1 MGSYFLA
8 DRMTPL
14 SFRFSIDR
22 GGTFTDV
29 YAEVPGEP
37 GFQVVKLLSEDPQNY
52 PDAPREGI
60 RRILESVTGQSF
72 PKASFS
78 AENIEWIRMGT
89 TVATNALLERKGA
102 RTLLITTKGFRDLL
116 QIGNQSRP
124 KIFDLEIRKLDLLY
138 EKVIEVDERVRIFKD
153 SWDRKL
159 VSEDRDQVSGFDIVE
174 GTTGEKF
181 EVLAKPDLDTVH
193 QQLAAVF
200 KQGVRAVAVVFLH
213 AYAFPEH
220 ELQIGEIA
228 REIGFEQI
236 SLSHQVMPM
245 VKMVARGDTTTVD
258 AYLTPHIRNY
268 LSSFRSGFS
277 DNLENSQLLFMQSDG
292 GLIDSGNFKGSN
304 AILSGPAG
312 GVVGYAMT
320 TSISKQKTEIK
331 NSSQAPASTG
341 KQLPVIGFDMGGTS
355 TDVSRY
361 GDDYELVHETETA
374 GVRIQAPQMHI
385 KTVAAGGG
393 SRLFFRNGLFEVGPE
408 SAGAHPGP
416 VCYRKGGHLA
426 VTDANLVLGR
436 LHPKYFP
443 KIFGPNENEALDVE
457 ASRAVFEKLTAEIND
472 YSKKRQLPAEMTLEE
487 VALGFLRVANE
498 VMVRPIREISVMR
511 GYDIKEHAL
520 ACFGGAGGQ
529 HACAIARELGISK
542 IFIHRF
548 AGILSAY
555 GMGLADIVVE
565 KQEPSAQALPE
576 SKQNNALKN
585 LLINLDTL
593 AQDAKKELINQ
604 GHKAEQ
610 IEIKPYLNLRYQGT
624 DTALMIPEPES
635 MLKYELGI
643 TNCGLGIFESSPELQ
658 SNVEQLPDYADA
670 FRETYRR
677 EFGFDLTGRE
687 IIVDDLRVR
696 AVAKSPGL
704 QKFPLAQKSKT
715 PKVEGQT
722 RCYFMA
728 ESSDVCGWHET
739 PIYHLEKLGAGQRLQ
754 GPAIV
759 IEDTSTILVEPG
771 CYAKITELG
780 DVVLTVETKTYRE
793 IGTQA
798 DPVQISIFG
807 NLFMSIAEQ
816 MGRTLQRTA
825 ISTNIKERLDFS
837 CAIFDETGGLVANAP
852 HQPVHLG
859 AMSEAVRQQVKLQ
872 GKNLRE
878 GDVLLTNHPI
888 AGGSHLPDITIITPV
903 WAEKSSAKKEKP
915 IFYIA
920 SRGHHADIG
929 GISPGS
935 MPPFSRKLEEE
946 GACIK
951 TFKLVEKG
959 IFNEDGIT
967 DLLQAPSKIKRDPG
981 ETEISGTRLLSDNLS
996 DLKAQVAAN
1005 QRGIDLLL
1013 EMVQYYSLEV
1023 VQAYM
1028 HHIQTNAEE
1037 AVRKM
1042 LKNLSESKG
1051 LAEPEVPVQRYTAE
1065 AKDYLDDGSEI
1076 VLHLTIDRRIG
1087 SAIFDFSGTGPELW
1101 GNLNAP
1107 RAVTNSAILYCL
1119 RCLIGQEIPLNQG
1132 CLNPIEVIIE
1142 EGSLLA
1148 PSENAAV
1155 VGGNV
1160 LTSQRIT
1167 DVILKAFRACAAS
1180 QGCMNNFT
1188 FGNENF
1194 GYYETIGGGAGAGPD
1209 WHGQSGVHT
1218 HMTNTRITDPEILE
1232 RRYPVML
1239 REFSIRKNSGGS
1251 GKFRGGDGLVREVEF
1266 LEPLNTAILSER
1278 RVHQPYGLSGGKSG
1292 KSGLNLFIRKDGTM
1306 LHLGGKNEIRA
1317 EPGERIRIETPGGG
1331 GYGKVNS

>member
-1 MGSYFLA
+1 MASS
-8 DRMTPL
+8 

-29 YAEVPGEP
+29 YAEVPGES
-37 GFQVVKLLSEDPQNY
+37 GFRVVKLLSEDPQNY
-52 PDAPREGI
+52 PDAPREGM
-60 RRILESVTGQSF
+60 RRILEAVTGETF
-72 PKASFS
+72 PKESFN
-78 AENIEWIRMGT
+78 ADKIEWIRMGT

-102 RTLLITTKGFRDLL
+102 KTTLVTTKGFRDLL

-124 KIFDLEIRKLDLLY
+124 KIFDLEISKLDLLY
-138 EKVIEVDERVRIFKD
+138 EEVVEVDERVRIV
-153 SWDRKL
+153 R
-159 VSEDRDQVSGFDIVE
+159 EDEKSSHNSGLEIVE

-181 EVLAKPDLDTVH
+181 AVLAKPDLAVVR
-193 QQLAAVF
+193 QELNAVF
-200 KQGVRAVAVVFLH
+200 EKGIRAVAVVFLH

-220 ELQIGEIA
+220 ERQIGVIA

-236 SLSHQVMPM
+236 SLSHEVMPM

-268 LSSFRSGFS
+268 LQSFRSGFS
-277 DNLENSQLLFMQSDG
+277 DNLEKTQLLFMQSDG
-292 GLIDSGNFKGSN
+292 GLTDSGKFKGSN

-312 GVVGYAMT
+312 GVVGYAVT
-320 TSISKQKTEIK
+320 TDLGQ
-331 NSSQAPASTG
+331 
-341 KQLPVIGFDMGGTS
+341 PVIGFDMGGTS

-416 VCYRKGGHLA
+416 VCYRKEGYLA

-436 LHPKYFP
+436 LHPQYFP
-443 KIFGPNENEALDVE
+443 KIFGPNENEALDLD
-457 ASRAVFEKLTAEIND
+457 ASRNAFEKITAEINE
-472 YSKKRQLPAEMTLEE
+472 YSKERELPEMSLEE

-511 GYDIKEHAL
+511 GFDIKEHAL

-529 HACAIARELGISK
+529 HACSIARELGISK

-548 AGILSAY
+548 SGILSAY

-565 KQEPSAQALPE
+565 KQEPSAHVLPE
-576 SKQNNALKN
+576 NKENDVFKNLLKN
-585 LLINLDTL
+585 LEKLSSDAKTELL
-593 AQDAKKELINQ
+593 AQ
-604 GHKAEQ
+604 GYKAEQ
-610 IEIKPYLNLRYQGT
+610 IEIKRYLNLRYQGT
-624 DTALMIPEPES
+624 DTALMISEPDEVS
-635 MLKYELGI
+635 NYDTGNTNCELGI
-643 TNCGLGIFESSPELQ
+643 SESSSELQ
-658 SNVEQLPDYADA
+658 KNTTKFPDYVSA
-670 FRETYRR
+670 FRQTYLR

-704 QKFPLAQKSKT
+704 QKYPLAKKDGT
-715 PKVEGQT
+715 PGAVEQT
-722 RCYFMA
+722 KCYFMS
-728 ESSDVCGWHET
+728 ESSGCGAWQET
-739 PIYHLEKLGAGQRLQ
+739 PIYRLENLGAGQQLR
-754 GPAIV
+754 GPVIV
-759 IEDTSTILVEPG
+759 MQNTSTILVEPG
-771 CYAKITELG
+771 CSAEITEYG
-780 DVVLTVETKTYRE
+780 DVVLSVETRTFRE

-798 DPVQISIFG
+798 DPVQVSIFG

-825 ISTNIKERLDFS
+825 ISTNIKERHDFS

-872 GKNLRE
+872 GKTLKV

-888 AGGSHLPDITIITPV
+888 AGGSHLPDITVVTPV
-903 WAEKSSAKKEKP
+903 WQNGEA

-935 MPPFSRKLEEE
+935 MPPFSRTLKEE

-951 TFKLVEKG
+951 TFKLVENG
-959 IFNEDGIT
+959 IFNEAGIT
-967 DLLQAPSKIKRDPG
+967 ELLLAPGKIIRKPG
-981 ETEISGTRLLSDNLS
+981 EPAISGTRLLSDNLS

-1005 QRGIDLLL
+1005 QRGVDLLL
-1013 EMVQYYSLEV
+1013 EMVEHYSLEV

-1037 AVRKM
+1037 AVRSM
-1042 LKNLSESKG
+1042 LKALSVREG
-1051 LAEPEVPVQRYTAE
+1051 LAEVDTVKAN
-1065 AKDYLDDGSEI
+1065 DFLDDGSEI
-1076 VLHLTIDRRIG
+1076 VLLLTIDHREG
-1087 SAIFDFSGTGPELW
+1087 SAIFDFTGTGPEIW

-1107 RAVTNSAILYCL
+1107 RAVTHSAILYSL
-1119 RCLIGQEIPLNQG
+1119 RCLIDQEIPLNQG
-1132 CLNPIEVIIE
+1132 CLNPIQVIIE
-1142 EGSLLA
+1142 NGSLLA

-1194 GYYETIGGGAGAGPD
+1194 GYYETMGGGAGAGPH

-1239 REFSIRKNSGGS
+1239 REFSVRKNSGGS
-1251 GKFRGGDGLVREVEF
+1251 GKFIGGDGLVREVEF
-1266 LEPLNTAILSER
+1266 LEPLNAAILSER
-1278 RVHQPYGLSGGKSG
+1278 RVHQPYGLNCGEPG
-1292 KSGLNLFIRKDGTM
+1292 KSGLNLFFRNDGTI
-1306 LHLGGKNEIRA
+1306 LFLGGKNEIHA
-1317 EPGERIRIETPGGG
+1317 ETGDRIRIETPGGG
-1331 GYGKVNS
+1331 GYGKLDSF

>member
-1 MGSYFLA
+1 M
-8 DRMTPL
+8 DTPL
-14 SFRFSIDR
+14 FRFSIDR

-29 YAEVPGEP
+29 YAEVPGEQ
-37 GFQVVKLLSEDPQNY
+37 GFRVVKLLSEDPGNY
-52 PDAPREGI
+52 ADAPLEGI
-60 RRILESVTGQSF
+60 RRILESVTGLPFSKESGGG
-72 PKASFS
+72 PTGIS

-89 TVATNALLERKGA
+89 TVATNALLERKGEK
-102 RTLLITTKGFRDLL
+102 TVLVTTKGFRDLL

-138 EKVIEVDERVRIFKD
+138 EEVIEVEERVRIFRENGSD
-153 SWDRKL
+153 TTRQTNS
-159 VSEDRDQVSGFDIVE
+159 SIVE

-181 EVLAKPDLDTVH
+181 EILAKPDLSEVCS
-193 QQLAAVF
+193 QLENVF
-200 KQGVRAVAVVFLH
+200 NNGIKAVAVVFLH
-213 AYAFPEH
+213 SYAFPEH
-220 ELQIGEIA
+220 ERQIGEIA
-228 REIGFEQI
+228 RDIGFVQI
-236 SLSHQVMPM
+236 SLSHKVMPM

-268 LSSFRSGFS
+268 LESFRSGFS
-277 DNLENSQLLFMQSDG
+277 DKLKNSKLLFMQSDG
-292 GLIDSGNFKGSN
+292 GLTDSANFKGSN

-320 TSISKQKTEIK
+320 TDL
-331 NSSQAPASTG
+331 G
-341 KQLPVIGFDMGGTS
+341 LPVIGFDMGGTS

-393 SRLFFRNGLFEVGPE
+393 SRLFFRNGLFEVGPD

-416 VCYRKGGHLA
+416 VCYRKEGYLA

-436 LHPKYFP
+436 LHPDYFP
-443 KIFGPNENEALDVE
+443 KIFGPNENEALDLE
-457 ASRAVFEKLTAEIND
+457 ASRAALEKLTAEINK
-472 YSKKRQLPAEMTLEE
+472 YSTEKNLPQMSLEE

-511 GYDIKEHAL
+511 GFDIKEHAL
-520 ACFGGAGGQ
+520 ACFGGAAGQ

-542 IFIHRF
+542 IFVHRF

-565 KQEPSAQALPE
+565 KQQPSASVLSENIQDNTKKLL
-576 SKQNNALKN
+576 QKN
-585 LLINLDTL
+585 LDSL
-593 AQDAKKELINQ
+593 AEEAKTELIDQ
-604 GHKAEQ
+604 GYQPEQ
-610 IEIKPYLNLRYQGT
+610 IRIKRYLNLRYQGT
-624 DTALMIPEPES
+624 DTALMIPEPDKQETFN
-635 MLKYELGI
+635 YEIVRNRSTGSK
-643 TNCGLGIFESSPELQ
+643 SSPG
-658 SNVEQLPDYADA
+658 NKKVINDLPDFVGA
-670 FRETYRR
+670 FRKTYRR
-677 EFGFDLTGRE
+677 EFGFDLIDRE
-687 IIVDDLRVR
+687 IIVDDIRVR
-696 AVAKSPGL
+696 AVAKSLGL
-704 QKFPLAQKSKT
+704 EKFPLAKKSKS
-715 PKVEGQT
+715 PKLENHT
-722 RCYFMA
+722 SCYFIS
-728 ESSDVCGWHET
+728 ESTGAGSWHKT
-739 PIYHLEKLGAGQRLQ
+739 PIFLLEKLGPGHCIA
-754 GPAIV
+754 GPAI
-759 IEDTSTILVEPG
+759 IMQDTSTILIEPG
-771 CYAKITELG
+771 CSAEITEYG
-780 DVVLTVETKTYRE
+780 DVVITVETKSYME

-798 DPVQISIFG
+798 DPVQVSIFG

-859 AMSEAVRQQVKLQ
+859 AMSEAVRQQVKLL
-872 GKNLRE
+872 GKSLNK

-888 AGGSHLPDITIITPV
+888 AGGSHLPDMTVITPV
-903 WAEKSSAKKEKP
+903 WQVQVSEKTAKVEASDKP
-915 IFYIA
+915 IFYVA

-935 MPPFSRKLEEE
+935 MPPFSRELKEE

-951 TFKLVEKG
+951 SFKLVENG
-959 IFNEDGIT
+959 VFNEAGVIE
-967 DLLQAPSKIKRDPG
+967 LLQAPGKIERKPG
-981 ETEISGTRLLSDNLS
+981 EPAISGTRLLSDNLS

-1013 EMVQYYSLEV
+1013 EMVEHFTMENTPGLQI

-1028 HHIQTNAEE
+1028 HHIQSNAEE
-1037 AVRKM
+1037 AVRNM
-1042 LKNLSESKG
+1042 LKELSMREGLSE
-1051 LAEPEVPVQRYTAE
+1051 VDTVE
-1065 AKDYLDDGSEI
+1065 ASDFLDDGSEI
-1076 VLHLTIDRRIG
+1076 ILRLTIDRRDG
-1087 SAIFDFSGTGPELW
+1087 SAVFDFTGTGAELW
-1101 GNLNAP
+1101 GNLNSP
-1107 RAVTNSAILYCL
+1107 RAVTHSAILYGL
-1119 RCLIGQEIPLNQG
+1119 RCLIDQEIPLNQG

-1188 FGNENF
+1188 FGNEKF
-1194 GYYETIGGGAGAGPD
+1194 GYYETIGGGAGAGPE

-1239 REFSIRKNSGGS
+1239 REFSIRNDSGGS
-1251 GKFRGGDGLVREVEF
+1251 GLYSGGNGLVREVEF

-1278 RVHQPYGLSGGKSG
+1278 RVHQPYGLNGGESG
-1292 KSGLNLFIRKDGTM
+1292 KCGRNLFIRKDGSK
-1306 LHLGGKNEIRA
+1306 LHLGGKNEINA
-1317 EPGERIRIETPGGG
+1317 EAGDRIRIETPGGG
-1331 GYGKVNS
+1331 GYGPISN

>member
-1 MGSYFLA
+1 MA
-8 DRMTPL
+8 IP

-37 GFQVVKLLSEDPQNY
+37 GFRVVKLLSEDPQNY

-60 RRILESVTGQSF
+60 RRILESVTGKIF
-72 PKASFS
+72 PKESLP

-102 RTLLITTKGFRDLL
+102 KTVLVTTKGFRDLL

-138 EKVIEVDERVRIFKD
+138 EEVIEVDERVRIIKD
-153 SWDRKL
+153 SEKSDP
-159 VSEDRDQVSGFDIVE
+159 DSGLEIAE

-181 EVLAKPDLDTVH
+181 AVLAKPDLESVSKE
-193 QQLAAVF
+193 LEAVF
-200 KQGVRAVAVVFLH
+200 EKGILAVAVVFLH

-220 ELQIGEIA
+220 EREIGKIA
-228 REIGFEQI
+228 DEIGFEQI
-236 SLSHQVMPM
+236 SLSHEVMPM

-268 LSSFRSGFS
+268 LESFRSGFS
-277 DNLENSQLLFMQSDG
+277 DNLEKSQLLFMQSDG
-292 GLIDSGNFKGSN
+292 GLTDSGNFKGSN

-312 GVVGYAMT
+312 GVVGYAVT
-320 TSISKQKTEIK
+320 TELWQ
-331 NSSQAPASTG
+331 
-341 KQLPVIGFDMGGTS
+341 PVIGFDMGGTS

-416 VCYRKGGHLA
+416 VCYRKDGFLA

-436 LHPKYFP
+436 LHPEYFP
-443 KIFGPNENEALDVE
+443 KIFGSNENEALDFE
-457 ASRAVFEKLTAEIND
+457 SARKAFEKITAEINA
-472 YSKKRQLPAEMTLEE
+472 YSKERKLPAMSLEE

-511 GYDIKEHAL
+511 GFDIKEHAL

-529 HACAIARELGISK
+529 HACAIARDLGISK

-548 AGILSAY
+548 SGILSAY

-565 KQEPSAQALPE
+565 KQEPSALVLPE
-576 SKQNNALKN
+576 NKEDNSLNYLLKN
-585 LLINLDTL
+585 LNKLATEAKTELL
-593 AQDAKKELINQ
+593 AQGYKS
-604 GHKAEQ
+604 EQ
-610 IEIKPYLNLRYQGT
+610 IEIKRYLNLRYQGT
-624 DTALMIPEPES
+624 DTALMIPEPDS
-635 MLKYELGI
+635 TSKYDTGI
-643 TNCGLGIFESSPELQ
+643 TNCELGISESSPELQ
-658 SNVEQLPDYADA
+658 KNAEKFPDYVSA
-670 FRETYRR
+670 FRETYLR

-704 QKFPLAQKSKT
+704 QKFPLAKKSGT
-715 PKVEGQT
+715 PEVEDRT

-728 ESSDVCGWHET
+728 ESSGSGRWQET
-739 PIYHLEKLGAGQRLQ
+739 PIFRLENLGTGQRLQ
-754 GPAIV
+754 GPVIV
-759 IEDTSTILVEPG
+759 MQNTSTILVEPG
-771 CYAKITELG
+771 CTAEITEYG
-780 DVVLTVETKTYRE
+780 DVLLNVETKTFRE

-798 DPVQISIFG
+798 DPVQVSIFG

-872 GKNLRE
+872 GDNLKE

-888 AGGSHLPDITIITPV
+888 AGGSHLPDITVISPV
-903 WAEKSSAKKEKP
+903 WQGEKP

-935 MPPFSRKLEEE
+935 MPPFSRELKEE

-951 TFKLVEKG
+951 TFKVVENG

-967 DLLQAPSKIKRDPG
+967 ELLQAPGKIVRNPG
-981 ETEISGTRLLSDNLS
+981 EPAISGTRLLSDNLS

-1013 EMVQYYSLEV
+1013 EMVEHYSSEDVPGLPI

-1028 HHIQTNAEE
+1028 HHIQNNAEE
-1037 AVRKM
+1037 AVRNM
-1042 LKNLSESKG
+1042 LKELSEREG
-1051 LAEPEVPVQRYTAE
+1051 LAEVDTVA

-1076 VLHLTIDRRIG
+1076 VLHLTIDRRDG
-1087 SAIFDFSGTGPELW
+1087 SAIFDFTGTGPELW

-1107 RAVTNSAILYCL
+1107 RAVTHSAILYSL
-1119 RCLIGQEIPLNQG
+1119 RCLIDQEIPLNQG
-1132 CLNPIEVIIE
+1132 CLNPIKVIIE
-1142 EGSLLA
+1142 DGSLLA

-1194 GYYETIGGGAGAGPD
+1194 GYYETIGGGAGAGPN

-1239 REFSIRKNSGGS
+1239 REFSIRKDSGGS
-1251 GKFRGGDGLVREVEF
+1251 GKFKGGNGLIREVEF

-1278 RVHQPYGLSGGKSG
+1278 RVHQPYGLNGGGPG
-1292 KSGLNLFIRKDGTM
+1292 KSGLNLFIRKDGSK
-1306 LHLGGKNEIRA
+1306 LHLGGKNEIIA
-1317 EPGERIRIETPGGG
+1317 EAGDRIRIETPGGG
-1331 GYGKVNS
+1331 GYGKVGT

>member
-1 MGSYFLA
+1 MVS
-8 DRMTPL
+8 T

-29 YAEVPGEP
+29 YAEVPGES
-37 GFQVVKLLSEDPQNY
+37 GFRVVKLLSEDPQNY

-60 RRILESVTGQSF
+60 RRILEEVTGETF
-72 PKASFS
+72 PKESFN
-78 AENIEWIRMGT
+78 ADKIEWIRMGT

-102 RTLLITTKGFRDLL
+102 KTTLVTTKGFRDLL

-124 KIFDLEIRKLDLLY
+124 KIFDLEISKLDLLY
-138 EKVIEVDERVRIFKD
+138 EEVVEVDERVRFVREDEKSSHD
-153 SWDRKL
+153 SGL
-159 VSEDRDQVSGFDIVE
+159 EIVE

-181 EVLAKPDLDTVH
+181 AVLAKPDLAVVR
-193 QQLAAVF
+193 QELNAVF
-200 KQGVRAVAVVFLH
+200 EKGIHAVAVVFLH

-220 ELQIGEIA
+220 ERQIGVIA

-236 SLSHQVMPM
+236 SLSHEVMPM

-268 LSSFRSGFS
+268 LQSFRSGFS
-277 DNLENSQLLFMQSDG
+277 DNLEKTQLLFMQSDG
-292 GLIDSGNFKGSN
+292 GLTDSGKFKGSN

-312 GVVGYAMT
+312 GVVGYAVT
-320 TSISKQKTEIK
+320 TDLGQ
-331 NSSQAPASTG
+331 
-341 KQLPVIGFDMGGTS
+341 PVIGFDMGGTS

-416 VCYRKGGHLA
+416 VCYRKEGYLA

-436 LHPKYFP
+436 LHPQYFP
-443 KIFGPNENEALDVE
+443 KIFGPNENEALDLD
-457 ASRAVFEKLTAEIND
+457 ASRNAFEKITAEINE
-472 YSKKRQLPAEMTLEE
+472 YSKERELPEMSLEE

-511 GYDIKEHAL
+511 GFDIKEHAL

-529 HACAIARELGISK
+529 HACSIARELGISK

-548 AGILSAY
+548 SGILSAY

-565 KQEPSAQALPE
+565 KQEPSAHVLPE
-576 SKQNNALKN
+576 NKENDVFKNLLKN
-585 LLINLDTL
+585 LEKLSSDAKTELL
-593 AQDAKKELINQ
+593 AQ
-604 GHKAEQ
+604 GYKAEQ
-610 IEIKPYLNLRYQGT
+610 IEIKRYLNLRYQGT
-624 DTALMIPEPES
+624 DTALMISEPDEVS
-635 MLKYELGI
+635 NYDTGNTNCELGI
-643 TNCGLGIFESSPELQ
+643 SESSSELQ
-658 SNVEQLPDYADA
+658 KNTTKFPDYVSA
-670 FRETYRR
+670 FRQTYLR

-704 QKFPLAQKSKT
+704 QKYPLAKKDGT
-715 PKVEGQT
+715 PGAVEQT
-722 RCYFMA
+722 KCYFMS
-728 ESSDVCGWHET
+728 ESSGCGAWQET
-739 PIYHLEKLGAGQRLQ
+739 PIYRLENLGAGQQLR
-754 GPAIV
+754 GPVIV
-759 IEDTSTILVEPG
+759 MQNTSTILVEPG
-771 CYAKITELG
+771 CSAEITEYG
-780 DVVLTVETKTYRE
+780 DVVLSVETRTFRE

-798 DPVQISIFG
+798 DPVQVSIFG

-825 ISTNIKERLDFS
+825 ISTNIKERHDFS

-872 GKNLRE
+872 GRTLKV

-888 AGGSHLPDITIITPV
+888 AGGSHLPDITVVTPV
-903 WAEKSSAKKEKP
+903 WQNGEA

-935 MPPFSRKLEEE
+935 MPPFSRTLKEE

-951 TFKLVEKG
+951 TFKLVENG
-959 IFNEDGIT
+959 IFNEAGIT
-967 DLLQAPSKIKRDPG
+967 ELLLAPGKITRKPG
-981 ETEISGTRLLSDNLS
+981 EPVISGTRLLSDNLS

-1005 QRGIDLLL
+1005 QRGVDLLL
-1013 EMVQYYSLEV
+1013 EMVEHYSLEV

-1037 AVRKM
+1037 AVRSM
-1042 LKNLSESKG
+1042 LKALSVREG
-1051 LAEPEVPVQRYTAE
+1051 LAEVDTVKAN
-1065 AKDYLDDGSEI
+1065 DFLDDGSEI
-1076 VLHLTIDRRIG
+1076 VLLLTIDHRAG
-1087 SAIFDFSGTGPELW
+1087 SAIFDFSGTGPEIW

-1107 RAVTNSAILYCL
+1107 RAVTHSAILYSL
-1119 RCLIGQEIPLNQG
+1119 RCLIDQEIPLNQG
-1132 CLNPIEVIIE
+1132 CLNPIQIIIE
-1142 EGSLLA
+1142 DGSLLA

-1194 GYYETIGGGAGAGPD
+1194 GYYETMGGGAGAGPH

-1239 REFSIRKNSGGS
+1239 REFSVRKNSGGS
-1251 GKFRGGDGLVREVEF
+1251 GKFIGGDGLVREVEF
-1266 LEPLNTAILSER
+1266 LEPLNAAILSER
-1278 RVHQPYGLSGGKSG
+1278 RVHKPYGLNGGEPG
-1292 KSGLNLFIRKDGTM
+1292 KSGLNLFFRKDGTI
-1306 LHLGGKNEIRA
+1306 LFLGGKNEIHA
-1317 EPGERIRIETPGGG
+1317 ETGDRIRIETPGGG
-1331 GYGKVNS
+1331 GYGRLDSF

>member
-1 MGSYFLA
+1 MVSS
-8 DRMTPL
+8 

-29 YAEVPGEP
+29 YAEVPGES
-37 GFQVVKLLSEDPQNY
+37 GFRVVKLLSEDPQNY
-52 PDAPREGI
+52 PDAPREGM
-60 RRILESVTGQSF
+60 RRILEAVTGETF
-72 PKASFS
+72 PKESFN
-78 AENIEWIRMGT
+78 ADKIEWIRMGT

-102 RTLLITTKGFRDLL
+102 KTTLVTTKGFRDLL

-124 KIFDLEIRKLDLLY
+124 KIFDLEISKLDLLY
-138 EKVIEVDERVRIFKD
+138 EEVVEVDERVRIV
-153 SWDRKL
+153 R
-159 VSEDRDQVSGFDIVE
+159 EDEKSSHNSGLEIVE

-181 EVLAKPDLDTVH
+181 AVLAKPDLAVVR
-193 QQLAAVF
+193 QELNAVF
-200 KQGVRAVAVVFLH
+200 EKGIRAVAVVFLH

-220 ELQIGEIA
+220 ERQIGVIA

-236 SLSHQVMPM
+236 SLSHEVMPM

-268 LSSFRSGFS
+268 LQSFRSGFS
-277 DNLENSQLLFMQSDG
+277 DNLEKTQLLFMQSDG
-292 GLIDSGNFKGSN
+292 GLTDSGKFKGSN

-312 GVVGYAMT
+312 GVVGYAVT
-320 TSISKQKTEIK
+320 TDLGQ
-331 NSSQAPASTG
+331 
-341 KQLPVIGFDMGGTS
+341 PVIGFDMGGTS

-416 VCYRKGGHLA
+416 VCYRKEGYLA

-436 LHPKYFP
+436 LHPQYFP
-443 KIFGPNENEALDVE
+443 KIFGPNENEALDLD
-457 ASRAVFEKLTAEIND
+457 ASRNAFEKITAEINE
-472 YSKKRQLPAEMTLEE
+472 YSKERELPEMSLEE

-511 GYDIKEHAL
+511 GFDIKEHVL

-529 HACAIARELGISK
+529 HACSIARELGISK

-548 AGILSAY
+548 SGILSAY

-565 KQEPSAQALPE
+565 KQEPSALVLPE
-576 SKQNNALKN
+576 NKENNVFKNLLKN
-585 LLINLDTL
+585 LKKLSSDAKTELL
-593 AQDAKKELINQ
+593 AQ
-604 GHKAEQ
+604 GYKAEQ
-610 IEIKPYLNLRYQGT
+610 IEIKRYLNLRYQGT
-624 DTALMIPEPES
+624 DTALMISEPDKVS
-635 MLKYELGI
+635 NYDTGNTNCELGI
-643 TNCGLGIFESSPELQ
+643 SESSSELQ
-658 SNVEQLPDYADA
+658 KNTAKFPDYVSA
-670 FRETYRR
+670 FRQTYLR

-704 QKFPLAQKSKT
+704 QKYPLAKKDGT
-715 PKVEGQT
+715 PGALEQT
-722 RCYFMA
+722 KCYFMS
-728 ESSDVCGWHET
+728 ESSGCGAWQET
-739 PIYHLEKLGAGQRLQ
+739 PIYRLENLGAGQQLR
-754 GPAIV
+754 GPVIV
-759 IEDTSTILVEPG
+759 MQNTSTILVEPG
-771 CYAKITELG
+771 CSAEITEYG
-780 DVVLTVETKTYRE
+780 DVVLSVETRTFRE

-798 DPVQISIFG
+798 DPVQVSIFG

-825 ISTNIKERLDFS
+825 ISTNIKERHDFS

-872 GKNLRE
+872 GKTLKV

-888 AGGSHLPDITIITPV
+888 AGGSHLPDITVVTPV
-903 WAEKSSAKKEKP
+903 WQNGEA

-935 MPPFSRKLEEE
+935 MPPFSRTLKEE

-951 TFKLVEKG
+951 TFKLVENG
-959 IFNEDGIT
+959 IFNEAGIT
-967 DLLQAPSKIKRDPG
+967 ELLQAPGKITRKPG
-981 ETEISGTRLLSDNLS
+981 EPAISGTRLLSDNLS

-1005 QRGIDLLL
+1005 QRGVDLLL
-1013 EMVQYYSLEV
+1013 EMVEHYSLEV

-1037 AVRKM
+1037 AVRSM
-1042 LKNLSESKG
+1042 LKALSVREG
-1051 LAEPEVPVQRYTAE
+1051 LAEVDTVKAN
-1065 AKDYLDDGSEI
+1065 DFLDDGSEI
-1076 VLHLTIDRRIG
+1076 VLLLTIDHRDG

-1107 RAVTNSAILYCL
+1107 RAVTHSAILYSL
-1119 RCLIGQEIPLNQG
+1119 RCLIDQEIPLNQG
-1132 CLNPIEVIIE
+1132 CLNPIQVIIE
-1142 EGSLLA
+1142 DGSLLA

-1194 GYYETIGGGAGAGPD
+1194 GYYETMGGGAGAGPH

-1239 REFSIRKNSGGS
+1239 REFSVRKNSGGS
-1251 GKFRGGDGLVREVEF
+1251 GKFIGGDGLVREVEF
-1266 LEPLNTAILSER
+1266 LEPLNAAILSER
-1278 RVHQPYGLSGGKSG
+1278 RVHQPYGLNSGEPG
-1292 KSGLNLFIRKDGTM
+1292 KSGLNLFFRKDGTI
-1306 LHLGGKNEIRA
+1306 LFLGGKNEIHA
-1317 EPGERIRIETPGGG
+1317 ETGDRIRIETPGGG
-1331 GYGKVNS
+1331 GFGRLDSF

>member
-1 MGSYFLA
+1 MVSS
-8 DRMTPL
+8 

-29 YAEVPGEP
+29 YAEVPGES
-37 GFQVVKLLSEDPQNY
+37 GFRVVKLLSEDPQNY
-52 PDAPREGI
+52 PDAPREGM
-60 RRILESVTGQSF
+60 RRILEAVTGETF
-72 PKASFS
+72 PKESFN
-78 AENIEWIRMGT
+78 ADKIEWIRMGT

-102 RTLLITTKGFRDLL
+102 KTTLVTTKGFRDLL

-124 KIFDLEIRKLDLLY
+124 KIFDLEISKLDLLY
-138 EKVIEVDERVRIFKD
+138 EEVVEVDERVRIV
-153 SWDRKL
+153 R
-159 VSEDRDQVSGFDIVE
+159 EDEKSSHNSGLEIVE

-181 EVLAKPDLDTVH
+181 AVLAKPDLAVVR
-193 QQLAAVF
+193 QELNAVF
-200 KQGVRAVAVVFLH
+200 EKGIRAVAVVFLH

-220 ELQIGEIA
+220 ERQIGVIA

-236 SLSHQVMPM
+236 SLSHEVMPM

-268 LSSFRSGFS
+268 LQSFRSGFS
-277 DNLENSQLLFMQSDG
+277 DNLEKTQLLFMQSDG
-292 GLIDSGNFKGSN
+292 GLTDSGKFKGSN

-312 GVVGYAMT
+312 GVVGYAVT
-320 TSISKQKTEIK
+320 TDLGQ
-331 NSSQAPASTG
+331 
-341 KQLPVIGFDMGGTS
+341 PVIGFDMGGTS

-416 VCYRKGGHLA
+416 VCYRKEGYLA

-436 LHPKYFP
+436 LHPQYFP
-443 KIFGPNENEALDVE
+443 KIFGPNENEALDLD
-457 ASRAVFEKLTAEIND
+457 ASRNAFEKITAEINE
-472 YSKKRQLPAEMTLEE
+472 YSKERELPEMSLEE

-511 GYDIKEHAL
+511 GFDIKEHAL

-529 HACAIARELGISK
+529 HACSIARELGISK

-548 AGILSAY
+548 SGILSAY

-565 KQEPSAQALPE
+565 KQEPSAHVLPE
-576 SKQNNALKN
+576 NKENDVFKNLLKN
-585 LLINLDTL
+585 LKKLSSDAKTELL
-593 AQDAKKELINQ
+593 AQ
-604 GHKAEQ
+604 GYKAEQ
-610 IEIKPYLNLRYQGT
+610 IEIKRYLNLRYQGT
-624 DTALMIPEPES
+624 DTALMISEPDEV
-635 MLKYELGI
+635 LNYDTGNTNCELGI
-643 TNCGLGIFESSPELQ
+643 SESSSELQ
-658 SNVEQLPDYADA
+658 KNTTKFPDYVSA
-670 FRETYRR
+670 FRQTYLR

-704 QKFPLAQKSKT
+704 QKYPLAKKDGT
-715 PKVEGQT
+715 PGAVEQT
-722 RCYFMA
+722 KCYFMS
-728 ESSDVCGWHET
+728 ESSGCGAWQET
-739 PIYHLEKLGAGQRLQ
+739 PIYRLENLGAGQQLR
-754 GPAIV
+754 GPVIV
-759 IEDTSTILVEPG
+759 MQNTSTILVEPG
-771 CYAKITELG
+771 CSAEITEYG
-780 DVVLTVETKTYRE
+780 DVVLSVETRTFRE

-798 DPVQISIFG
+798 DPVQVSIFG

-825 ISTNIKERLDFS
+825 ISTNIKERHDFS

-872 GKNLRE
+872 GKTLKV

-888 AGGSHLPDITIITPV
+888 AGGSHLPDITVVTPV
-903 WAEKSSAKKEKP
+903 WQNGEA

-935 MPPFSRKLEEE
+935 MPPFSRTLKEE

-951 TFKLVEKG
+951 TFKLVENG
-959 IFNEDGIT
+959 IFNEAGIT
-967 DLLQAPSKIKRDPG
+967 ELLLAPGKIIRKPG
-981 ETEISGTRLLSDNLS
+981 EPAISGTRLLSDNLS

-1005 QRGIDLLL
+1005 QRGVDLLL
-1013 EMVQYYSLEV
+1013 EMVEHYSLEV

-1037 AVRKM
+1037 AVRSM
-1042 LKNLSESKG
+1042 LKALSVREG
-1051 LAEPEVPVQRYTAE
+1051 LAEVDTVKAN
-1065 AKDYLDDGSEI
+1065 DFLDDGSEI
-1076 VLHLTIDRRIG
+1076 VLLLTIDHREG
-1087 SAIFDFSGTGPELW
+1087 SAIFDFSGTGPEIW

-1107 RAVTNSAILYCL
+1107 RAVTQSAILYSL
-1119 RCLIGQEIPLNQG
+1119 RCLIDQEIPLNQG
-1132 CLNPIEVIIE
+1132 CLNPIQVIIE
-1142 EGSLLA
+1142 DGSLLA

-1194 GYYETIGGGAGAGPD
+1194 GYYETMGGGAGAGPH

-1218 HMTNTRITDPEILE
+1218 HMTNTRITDPAILE

-1239 REFSIRKNSGGS
+1239 REFSVRKNSGGS
-1251 GKFRGGDGLVREVEF
+1251 GKFIGGDGLVREVEF
-1266 LEPLNTAILSER
+1266 LEPLNAAILSER
-1278 RVHQPYGLSGGKSG
+1278 RVHQPYGLNSGEPG
-1292 KSGLNLFIRKDGTM
+1292 KSGLNLFFRNDGTI
-1306 LHLGGKNEIRA
+1306 LFLGGKNEIHA
-1317 EPGERIRIETPGGG
+1317 ETGDRIRIETPGGG
-1331 GYGKVNS
+1331 GYGKLDSF

>member
-1 MGSYFLA
+1 MVSS
-8 DRMTPL
+8 

-29 YAEVPGEP
+29 YAEVPGES
-37 GFQVVKLLSEDPQNY
+37 GFRVVKLLSEDPQNY
-52 PDAPREGI
+52 PDAPREGM
-60 RRILESVTGQSF
+60 RRILEAVTGETF
-72 PKASFS
+72 PKESFN
-78 AENIEWIRMGT
+78 ADKIEWIRMGT

-102 RTLLITTKGFRDLL
+102 KTTLVTTKGFRDLL

-124 KIFDLEIRKLDLLY
+124 KIFDLEISKLDLLY
-138 EKVIEVDERVRIFKD
+138 EEVVEVDERVRIV
-153 SWDRKL
+153 R
-159 VSEDRDQVSGFDIVE
+159 EDEKSSHNSGLEIVE

-181 EVLAKPDLDTVH
+181 AILAKPDLAVVR
-193 QQLAAVF
+193 QELNAVF
-200 KQGVRAVAVVFLH
+200 EKGIRAVAVVFLH

-220 ELQIGEIA
+220 ERQIGVIA

-236 SLSHQVMPM
+236 SLSHEVMPM

-268 LSSFRSGFS
+268 LQSFRSGFS
-277 DNLENSQLLFMQSDG
+277 DNLEKTQLLFMQSDG
-292 GLIDSGNFKGSN
+292 GLTDSGKFKGSN

-312 GVVGYAMT
+312 GVVGYAVT
-320 TSISKQKTEIK
+320 TDLGQ
-331 NSSQAPASTG
+331 
-341 KQLPVIGFDMGGTS
+341 PVIGFDMGGTS

-416 VCYRKGGHLA
+416 VCYRKEGYLA

-436 LHPKYFP
+436 LHPQYFP
-443 KIFGPNENEALDVE
+443 KIFGPNENEALDLD
-457 ASRAVFEKLTAEIND
+457 ASRNAFEKITAEINE
-472 YSKKRQLPAEMTLEE
+472 YSKERELPEMSLEE

-511 GYDIKEHAL
+511 GFDIKEHAL

-529 HACAIARELGISK
+529 HACSIARELGISK

-548 AGILSAY
+548 SGILSAY

-565 KQEPSAQALPE
+565 KQEPSAHVLPE
-576 SKQNNALKN
+576 NKENDVFKNLLKN
-585 LLINLDTL
+585 LEKLSSDAKTELL
-593 AQDAKKELINQ
+593 AQ
-604 GHKAEQ
+604 GYKAEQ
-610 IEIKPYLNLRYQGT
+610 IEIKRYLNLRYQGT
-624 DTALMIPEPES
+624 DTALMISEPDEV
-635 MLKYELGI
+635 LNYDTGNTNCELGI
-643 TNCGLGIFESSPELQ
+643 SESSSELQ
-658 SNVEQLPDYADA
+658 KNTTKFPDYVSA
-670 FRETYRR
+670 FRQTYLR

-704 QKFPLAQKSKT
+704 QKYPLAKKDGT
-715 PKVEGQT
+715 PGALEQT
-722 RCYFMA
+722 KCYFMS
-728 ESSDVCGWHET
+728 ESSGCGAWQET
-739 PIYHLEKLGAGQRLQ
+739 PIYRLENLGAGQQLR
-754 GPAIV
+754 GPVIV
-759 IEDTSTILVEPG
+759 MQNTSTILVEPG
-771 CYAKITELG
+771 CSAEITEYG
-780 DVVLTVETKTYRE
+780 DVVLSVETRTFRE

-798 DPVQISIFG
+798 DPVQVSIFG

-825 ISTNIKERLDFS
+825 ISTNIKERHDFS

-872 GKNLRE
+872 GKTLKV

-888 AGGSHLPDITIITPV
+888 AGGSHLPDITVVTPV
-903 WAEKSSAKKEKP
+903 WQNGEA

-935 MPPFSRKLEEE
+935 MPPFSRTLKEE

-951 TFKLVEKG
+951 TFKLVENG
-959 IFNEDGIT
+959 IFNEAGIT
-967 DLLQAPSKIKRDPG
+967 ELLLAPGKIIRKPG
-981 ETEISGTRLLSDNLS
+981 EPAISGTRLLSDNLS

-1005 QRGIDLLL
+1005 QRGVDLLL
-1013 EMVQYYSLEV
+1013 EMVEHYSLEV

-1037 AVRKM
+1037 AVRSM
-1042 LKNLSESKG
+1042 LKALSVREG
-1051 LAEPEVPVQRYTAE
+1051 LAEVDTVKAN
-1065 AKDYLDDGSEI
+1065 DFLDDGSEI
-1076 VLHLTIDRRIG
+1076 VLLLTIDHREG
-1087 SAIFDFSGTGPELW
+1087 SAIFDFSGTGPEIW

-1107 RAVTNSAILYCL
+1107 RAVTHSAILYSL
-1119 RCLIGQEIPLNQG
+1119 RCLIDQEIPLNQG
-1132 CLNPIEVIIE
+1132 CLNPIQVIIE
-1142 EGSLLA
+1142 DGSLLA

-1194 GYYETIGGGAGAGPD
+1194 GYYETMGGGAGAGPH

-1239 REFSIRKNSGGS
+1239 REFSVRKNSGGS
-1251 GKFRGGDGLVREVEF
+1251 GKFIGGDGLVREVEF
-1266 LEPLNTAILSER
+1266 LEPLNAAILSER
-1278 RVHQPYGLSGGKSG
+1278 RVHQPYGLNSGEPG
-1292 KSGLNLFIRKDGTM
+1292 KSGLNLFFRNDGTI
-1306 LHLGGKNEIRA
+1306 LFLGGKNEIHA
-1317 EPGERIRIETPGGG
+1317 ETGDRIRIETPGGG
-1331 GYGKVNS
+1331 GYGKLDSF

>member
-1 MGSYFLA
+1 MTESILKMA
-8 DRMTPL
+8 DT

-37 GFQVVKLLSEDPQNY
+37 EFRVVKLLSEDPQNY
-52 PDAPREGI
+52 ADAPREGI
-60 RRILESVTGQSF
+60 RRIMESVTGKYL
-72 PKASFS
+72 PKESVSEPSSFS

-89 TVATNALLERKGA
+89 TVATNALLERKGEK
-102 RTLLITTKGFRDLL
+102 TVLVTTKGFRDLL

-124 KIFDLEIRKLDLLY
+124 KIFDLEIRKLELLY
-138 EKVIEVDERVRIFKD
+138 EEVIEVDERVRILKKT
-153 SWDRKL
+153 S
-159 VSEDRDQVSGFDIVE
+159 SERNISALEIVE
-174 GTTGEKF
+174 GTTGERF
-181 EVLAKPDLDTVH
+181 EVLTKPNLKELRN
-193 QQLAAVF
+193 QL
-200 KQGVRAVAVVFLH
+200 KNIYKKGIRAVAVVFLH
-213 AYAFPEH
+213 SYAFKEH
-220 ELQIGEIA
+220 ECQVGEIA
-228 REIGFEQI
+228 RDIGFNQI
-236 SLSHQVMPM
+236 SLSHEVMPM

-268 LSSFRSGFS
+268 LDSFRSGFS
-277 DNLENSQLLFMQSDG
+277 DNLKNTKLLFMQSDG
-292 GLIDSGNFKGSN
+292 GLTDSENFKGSN

-320 TSISKQKTEIK
+320 TELGQ
-331 NSSQAPASTG
+331 
-341 KQLPVIGFDMGGTS
+341 PVIGFDMGGTS

-426 VTDANLVLGR
+426 VTDANLMLGR
-436 LHPKYFP
+436 LHPDYFP
-443 KIFGPNENEALDVE
+443 KIFGTNENEALDLE
-457 ASRAVFEKLTAEIND
+457 ASRKAIKKLTAEINK
-472 YSKKRQLPAEMTLEE
+472 YSKKKNLPDMAPEE

-511 GYDIKEHAL
+511 GFDIKEHAL
-520 ACFGGAGGQ
+520 ACFGGAAGQ

-565 KQEPSAQALPE
+565 KQQPSASILSEGETDIIQKKLQ
-576 SKQNNALKN
+576 KK
-585 LLINLDTL
+585 LDSL
-593 AQDAKKELINQ
+593 ADKAKKELINQ
-604 GHKAEQ
+604 GYKPEQ
-610 IEIKPYLNLRYQGT
+610 IQIKRYLNLRYQGT
-624 DTALMIPEPES
+624 DTALMIPEPDRKRALHSAAAKERF
-635 MLKYELGI
+635 K
-643 TNCGLGIFESSPELQ
+643 SSKSSQ
-658 SNVEQLPDYADA
+658 DSKRNIQTHPDYVKA
-670 FRETYRR
+670 FRKTYRR
-677 EFGFDLTGRE
+677 EFGFDLIGRE

-704 QKFPLAQKSKT
+704 EKFPLAKQSGS
-715 PKVEGQT
+715 PVPENHT
-722 RCYFMA
+722 RCYFISE
-728 ESSDVCGWHET
+728 ESGTGSWHDT
-739 PIYHLEKLGAGQRLQ
+739 PIFMLEKLGAGMSID

-759 IEDTSTILVEPG
+759 MQDTSTILIEPG
-771 CYAKITELG
+771 CSSEITQYG
-780 DVVLTVETKTYRE
+780 DIVINVATKSYLE

-798 DPVQISIFG
+798 DPVQVSIFG

-859 AMSEAVRQQVKLQ
+859 AMSEAVRQQAKLQ
-872 GKNLRE
+872 GKLLKR

-888 AGGSHLPDITIITPV
+888 AGGSHLPDITVITPV
-903 WAEKSSAKKEKP
+903 WQVKGSGAAENRSSFNRP
-915 IFYIA
+915 IFYVA

-935 MPPFSRKLEEE
+935 MPPFSRELKEE

-951 TFKLVEKG
+951 TFKLVENG
-959 IFNEDGIT
+959 VFNEEGIT
-967 DLLQAPSKIKRDPG
+967 ELLQSPGKIKRKSG
-981 ETEISGTRLLSDNLS
+981 ETAISGTRLLSDNLS

-1013 EMVQYYSLEV
+1013 EMVEHFTIEKTPGLQI

-1028 HHIQTNAEE
+1028 HHIQSNAEE
-1037 AVRKM
+1037 AVRNM
-1042 LKNLSESKG
+1042 LKELSLREG
-1051 LAEPEVPVQRYTAE
+1051 LAEVDTVE
-1065 AKDYLDDGSEI
+1065 ASDFLDDGSE
-1076 VLHLTIDRRIG
+1076 LFLRLTIDRRDG
-1087 SAIFDFSGTGPELW
+1087 SAVFDFTGTGPELW

-1107 RAVTNSAILYCL
+1107 RAVTHSAILYSL
-1119 RCLIGQEIPLNQG
+1119 RCLIDQEIPLNQG
-1132 CLNPIEVIIE
+1132 CLNPIKVIIE
-1142 EGSLLA
+1142 DGSLLA

-1188 FGNENF
+1188 FGNDNF
-1194 GYYETIGGGAGAGPD
+1194 GYYETIGGGAGAGPG

-1239 REFSIRKNSGGS
+1239 REFSIRNNSGGS
-1251 GKFRGGDGLVREVEF
+1251 GIYSGGNGLVREVEF

-1278 RVHQPYGLSGGKSG
+1278 RVHQPYGLNGGEPG
-1292 KSGLNLFIRKDGTM
+1292 RCGRNLFIRNDGSK
-1306 LHLGGKNEIRA
+1306 LHLGGKNEISA
-1317 EPGERIRIETPGGG
+1317 EPGDRIRIETPGGG
-1331 GYGKVNS
+1331 GYGKK

>member
-1 MGSYFLA
+1 MASS
-8 DRMTPL
+8 

-29 YAEVPGEP
+29 YAEVPGES
-37 GFQVVKLLSEDPQNY
+37 GFRVVKLLSEDPQNY
-52 PDAPREGI
+52 PDAPREGM
-60 RRILESVTGQSF
+60 RRILEAVTGETF
-72 PKASFS
+72 PKESFN
-78 AENIEWIRMGT
+78 ADKIEWIRMGT

-102 RTLLITTKGFRDLL
+102 KTTLVTTKGFRDLL

-124 KIFDLEIRKLDLLY
+124 KIFDLEISKLDLLY
-138 EKVIEVDERVRIFKD
+138 EEVVEVDERVRIV
-153 SWDRKL
+153 R
-159 VSEDRDQVSGFDIVE
+159 EDEKSSHNSGLEIVE

-181 EVLAKPDLDTVH
+181 AVLAKPDLAVVR
-193 QQLAAVF
+193 QELNAVF
-200 KQGVRAVAVVFLH
+200 EKGIRAVAVVFLH

-220 ELQIGEIA
+220 ERQIGVIA

-236 SLSHQVMPM
+236 SLSHEVMPM

-268 LSSFRSGFS
+268 LQSFRSGFS
-277 DNLENSQLLFMQSDG
+277 DNLEKTQLLFMQSDG
-292 GLIDSGNFKGSN
+292 GLTDSGKFKGSN

-312 GVVGYAMT
+312 GVVGYAVT
-320 TSISKQKTEIK
+320 TDLGQ
-331 NSSQAPASTG
+331 
-341 KQLPVIGFDMGGTS
+341 PVIGFDMGGTS

-416 VCYRKGGHLA
+416 VCYRKEGYLA

-436 LHPKYFP
+436 LHPQYFP
-443 KIFGPNENEALDVE
+443 KIFGPNENEALDLD
-457 ASRAVFEKLTAEIND
+457 ASRNAFEKITAEINE
-472 YSKKRQLPAEMTLEE
+472 YSKERELPEMSLEE

-511 GYDIKEHAL
+511 GFDIKEHAL

-529 HACAIARELGISK
+529 HACSIARELGISK

-548 AGILSAY
+548 SGILSAY

-565 KQEPSAQALPE
+565 KQEPSAHVLPE
-576 SKQNNALKN
+576 NKENDVFKNLLKN
-585 LLINLDTL
+585 LEKLSSDAKTELL
-593 AQDAKKELINQ
+593 AQ
-604 GHKAEQ
+604 GYKAEQ
-610 IEIKPYLNLRYQGT
+610 IEIKRYLNLRYQGT
-624 DTALMIPEPES
+624 DTALMISEPDEV
-635 MLKYELGI
+635 LNYDTGNTNCELGI
-643 TNCGLGIFESSPELQ
+643 SESSSELQ
-658 SNVEQLPDYADA
+658 KNTTKFPDYVSA
-670 FRETYRR
+670 FRQTYLR

-704 QKFPLAQKSKT
+704 QKYPLAKKDGT
-715 PKVEGQT
+715 PGAVEQT
-722 RCYFMA
+722 KCYFMS
-728 ESSDVCGWHET
+728 ESSGCGAWQET
-739 PIYHLEKLGAGQRLQ
+739 PIYRLENLGAGQQLR
-754 GPAIV
+754 GPVIV
-759 IEDTSTILVEPG
+759 MQNTSTILVEPG
-771 CYAKITELG
+771 CSAEITEYG
-780 DVVLTVETKTYRE
+780 DVVLSVETRTFRE

-798 DPVQISIFG
+798 DPVQVSIFG

-825 ISTNIKERLDFS
+825 ISTNIKERHDFS

-872 GKNLRE
+872 GKTLKV

-888 AGGSHLPDITIITPV
+888 AGGSHLPDITVVTPV
-903 WAEKSSAKKEKP
+903 WQNGEA

-935 MPPFSRKLEEE
+935 MPPFSRTLKEE

-951 TFKLVEKG
+951 TFKLVENG
-959 IFNEDGIT
+959 IFNEAGIT
-967 DLLQAPSKIKRDPG
+967 ELLLAPGKIIRKPG
-981 ETEISGTRLLSDNLS
+981 EPAISGTRLLSDNLS

-1005 QRGIDLLL
+1005 QRGVDLLL
-1013 EMVQYYSLEV
+1013 EMVEHYSLEV

-1037 AVRKM
+1037 AVRSM
-1042 LKNLSESKG
+1042 LKALSVREG
-1051 LAEPEVPVQRYTAE
+1051 LAEVDTVKAN
-1065 AKDYLDDGSEI
+1065 DFLDDGSEI
-1076 VLHLTIDRRIG
+1076 VLLLTIDHREG
-1087 SAIFDFSGTGPELW
+1087 SAIFDFSGTGPEIW

-1107 RAVTNSAILYCL
+1107 RAVTHSAILYSL
-1119 RCLIGQEIPLNQG
+1119 RCLIDQEIPLNQG
-1132 CLNPIEVIIE
+1132 CLNPIQVIIE
-1142 EGSLLA
+1142 DGSLLA

-1194 GYYETIGGGAGAGPD
+1194 GYYETMGGGAGAGPH

-1239 REFSIRKNSGGS
+1239 REFSVRKNSGGS
-1251 GKFRGGDGLVREVEF
+1251 GKFIGGDGLVREVEF
-1266 LEPLNTAILSER
+1266 LEPLNAAILSER
-1278 RVHQPYGLSGGKSG
+1278 RVHQPYGLNSGEPG
-1292 KSGLNLFIRKDGTM
+1292 KSGLNLFFRNDGTI
-1306 LHLGGKNEIRA
+1306 LFLGGKNEIHA
-1317 EPGERIRIETPGGG
+1317 ETGDRIRIETPGGG
-1331 GYGKVNS
+1331 GYGKLDSF

>member
-1 MGSYFLA
+1 MVSS
-8 DRMTPL
+8 

-29 YAEVPGEP
+29 YAEVPGES
-37 GFQVVKLLSEDPQNY
+37 GFRVVKLLSEDPQNY
-52 PDAPREGI
+52 PDAPREGM
-60 RRILESVTGQSF
+60 RRILEAVTGETF
-72 PKASFS
+72 PKESFN
-78 AENIEWIRMGT
+78 ADKIEWIRMGT

-102 RTLLITTKGFRDLL
+102 KTTLVTTKGFRDLL

-124 KIFDLEIRKLDLLY
+124 KIFDLEISKLDLLY
-138 EKVIEVDERVRIFKD
+138 EEVVEVDERVRIV
-153 SWDRKL
+153 R
-159 VSEDRDQVSGFDIVE
+159 EDEKSSHNSGLEIVE

-181 EVLAKPDLDTVH
+181 AVLAKPDLAVVR
-193 QQLAAVF
+193 QELNAVF
-200 KQGVRAVAVVFLH
+200 EKGIRAVAVVFLH

-220 ELQIGEIA
+220 ERQIGVIA

-236 SLSHQVMPM
+236 SLSHEVMPM

-268 LSSFRSGFS
+268 LQSFRSGFS
-277 DNLENSQLLFMQSDG
+277 DNLEKTQLLFMQSDG
-292 GLIDSGNFKGSN
+292 GLTDSGKFKGSN

-312 GVVGYAMT
+312 GVVGYAVT
-320 TSISKQKTEIK
+320 TDLGQ
-331 NSSQAPASTG
+331 
-341 KQLPVIGFDMGGTS
+341 PVIGFDMGGTS

-416 VCYRKGGHLA
+416 VCYRKEGYLA

-436 LHPKYFP
+436 LHPQYFP
-443 KIFGPNENEALDVE
+443 KIFGPNENEALDLD
-457 ASRAVFEKLTAEIND
+457 ASRNAFEKITAEINE
-472 YSKKRQLPAEMTLEE
+472 YSKERELPEMSLEE

-511 GYDIKEHAL
+511 GFDIKEHAL

-529 HACAIARELGISK
+529 HACSIARELGISK

-548 AGILSAY
+548 SGILSAY

-565 KQEPSAQALPE
+565 KQEPSALVLPE
-576 SKQNNALKN
+576 NKENDVFKNLLKN
-585 LLINLDTL
+585 LEKLSSDAKTELL
-593 AQDAKKELINQ
+593 AQ
-604 GHKAEQ
+604 GYKAEQ
-610 IEIKPYLNLRYQGT
+610 IEIKRYLNLRYQGT
-624 DTALMIPEPES
+624 DTALMISEPDEVS
-635 MLKYELGI
+635 NYDTGNTNCELGI
-643 TNCGLGIFESSPELQ
+643 SESSSELQ
-658 SNVEQLPDYADA
+658 KNTTKFPDYVSA
-670 FRETYRR
+670 FRQTYLR

-704 QKFPLAQKSKT
+704 QKYPLAKKDGT
-715 PKVEGQT
+715 PGAVEQT
-722 RCYFMA
+722 KCYFMS
-728 ESSDVCGWHET
+728 ESSGCGAWQET
-739 PIYHLEKLGAGQRLQ
+739 PIYRLENLGAGQQLR
-754 GPAIV
+754 GPVIV
-759 IEDTSTILVEPG
+759 MQNTSTILVEPG
-771 CYAKITELG
+771 CSAEITEYG
-780 DVVLTVETKTYRE
+780 DVVLSVETRTFRE

-798 DPVQISIFG
+798 DPVQVSIFG

-825 ISTNIKERLDFS
+825 ISTNIKERHDFS

-872 GKNLRE
+872 GKTLKV

-888 AGGSHLPDITIITPV
+888 AGGSHLPDITVVTPV
-903 WAEKSSAKKEKP
+903 WQNGEA

-935 MPPFSRKLEEE
+935 MPPFSRTLKEE

-951 TFKLVEKG
+951 TFKLVENG
-959 IFNEDGIT
+959 IFNEAGIT
-967 DLLQAPSKIKRDPG
+967 ELLLAPGKITRKPG
-981 ETEISGTRLLSDNLS
+981 EPAISGTRLLSDNLS

-1005 QRGIDLLL
+1005 QRGVDLLL
-1013 EMVQYYSLEV
+1013 EMVEHYSLEV

-1037 AVRKM
+1037 AVRSM
-1042 LKNLSESKG
+1042 LKALSVREG
-1051 LAEPEVPVQRYTAE
+1051 LAEVDTVKAN
-1065 AKDYLDDGSEI
+1065 DFLDDGSEI
-1076 VLHLTIDRRIG
+1076 VLLLTIDHREG
-1087 SAIFDFSGTGPELW
+1087 SAIFDFSGTGPEIW

-1107 RAVTNSAILYCL
+1107 RAVTHSAILYSL
-1119 RCLIGQEIPLNQG
+1119 RCLIDQEIPLNQG
-1132 CLNPIEVIIE
+1132 CLNPIQVIIE
-1142 EGSLLA
+1142 DGSLLA

-1194 GYYETIGGGAGAGPD
+1194 GYYETMGGGAGAGPH

-1239 REFSIRKNSGGS
+1239 REFSVRKNSGGS
-1251 GKFRGGDGLVREVEF
+1251 GKFIGGDGLVREVEF
-1266 LEPLNTAILSER
+1266 LEPLNAAILSER
-1278 RVHQPYGLSGGKSG
+1278 RVHQPYGLNSGEPG
-1292 KSGLNLFIRKDGTM
+1292 KSGLNLFFRNDGTI
-1306 LHLGGKNEIRA
+1306 LFLGGKNEIHA
-1317 EPGERIRIETPGGG
+1317 ETGDRIRIETPGGG
-1331 GYGKVNS
+1331 GYGRLDSF

>member
-1 MGSYFLA
+1 
-8 DRMTPL
+8 MTAP

-29 YAEVPGEP
+29 YAKVPGES
-37 GFQVVKLLSEDPQNY
+37 GFRVVKLLSEDPQNY

-60 RRILESVTGQSF
+60 RRILESVTGGTF
-72 PKASFS
+72 PKESFN
-78 AENIEWIRMGT
+78 AEKIEWIRMGT

-102 RTLLITTKGFRDLL
+102 KTALVTTKGFRDLL
-116 QIGNQSRP
+116 QIGNQSRA
-124 KIFDLEIRKLDLLY
+124 KIFDLKIQKLDLLY
-138 EKVIEVDERVRIFKD
+138 EEVIEVNERVRIFKNSGNSKLD
-153 SWDRKL
+153 SGL
-159 VSEDRDQVSGFDIVE
+159 EIVE
-174 GTTGEKF
+174 GTTGEQF
-181 EVLAKPDLDTVH
+181 AVLAKPDLVVVR
-193 QQLAAVF
+193 QELKAVF
-200 KQGVRAVAVVFLH
+200 EKGIRAVAVVFLH

-220 ELQIGEIA
+220 ERQIGVIA

-236 SLSHQVMPM
+236 SLSHEVMPM

-268 LSSFRSGFS
+268 LESFRSGFS
-277 DNLENSQLLFMQSDG
+277 DNLEKTQLLFMQSDG
-292 GLIDSGNFKGSN
+292 GLTDSGNFKGSN

-320 TSISKQKTEIK
+320 TDLGQ
-331 NSSQAPASTG
+331 
-341 KQLPVIGFDMGGTS
+341 PVIGFDMGGTS

-416 VCYRKGGHLA
+416 VCYRKDGYLA

-436 LHPKYFP
+436 LHPEYFP
-443 KIFGPNENEALDVE
+443 KIFGTNENEALDLE
-457 ASRAVFEKLTAEIND
+457 ASRKSFEKITAEINV
-472 YSKKRQLPAEMTLEE
+472 YSRERDLPELSKEE

-511 GYDIKEHAL
+511 GFDIKEHVL

-529 HACAIARELGISK
+529 HACSIARELGLSK

-548 AGILSAY
+548 SGILSAY

-565 KQEPSAQALPE
+565 KQEPAALVLTE
-576 SKQNNALKN
+576 DKKDNGLKN
-585 LLINLDTL
+585 LLINLENLAADAKTELL
-593 AQDAKKELINQ
+593 AQGYKT
-604 GHKAEQ
+604 EQ
-610 IEIKPYLNLRYQGT
+610 IEIKRYLNLRYQGT
-624 DTALMIPEPES
+624 DTALMIPEADS
-635 MLKYELGI
+635 VSNYDTGIANCELGI
-643 TNCGLGIFESSPELQ
+643 SESSPELQ
-658 SNVEQLPDYADA
+658 KNAKKFPDYVST

-677 EFGFDLTGRE
+677 EFGFELTGRE

-704 QKFPLAQKSKT
+704 QKFTLAKKDGT
-715 PKVEGQT
+715 PEAVDQT
-722 RCYFMA
+722 KCYFMS
-728 ESSDVCGWHET
+728 ESSGSGSWQQT
-739 PIYHLEKLGAGQRLQ
+739 PIYRLENLGAGQHLQ

-759 IEDTSTILVEPG
+759 MQNTSTILVEPG
-771 CYAKITELG
+771 CTAEITEYG
-780 DVVLTVETKTYRE
+780 DVVLNVETKTFRE

-798 DPVQISIFG
+798 DPVQVSIFG

-825 ISTNIKERLDFS
+825 ISTNIKERHDFS
-837 CAIFDETGGLVANAP
+837 CAIFDESGGLVANAP

-872 GKNLRE
+872 GKMLKV

-888 AGGSHLPDITIITPV
+888 AGGSHLPDITIVTPV
-903 WAEKSSAKKEKP
+903 WKDGKA

-935 MPPFSRKLEEE
+935 MPPFSRELKEE

-951 TFKLVEKG
+951 TFKLVENG
-959 IFNEDGIT
+959 IFNEAGIT
-967 DLLQAPSKIKRDPG
+967 ELLLAPGKIKRNPG
-981 ETEISGTRLLSDNLS
+981 EPAISGTRLLSDNLS

-1013 EMVQYYSLEV
+1013 EMVEHYSLEV

-1037 AVRKM
+1037 AVRNM
-1042 LKNLSESKG
+1042 LKALSKREG
-1051 LAEPEVPVQRYTAE
+1051 LTEVDTVE
-1065 AKDYLDDGSEI
+1065 ANDFLDDGSEI
-1076 VLHLTIDRRIG
+1076 VLRLTIDRRDG

-1107 RAVTNSAILYCL
+1107 RAVTHSAILYSL
-1119 RCLIGQEIPLNQG
+1119 RCLIDQEIPLNQG
-1132 CLNPIEVIIE
+1132 CLNPIQVIIE
-1142 EGSLLA
+1142 DGSLLA

-1194 GYYETIGGGAGAGPD
+1194 GYYETMGGGAGAGPD

-1239 REFSIRKNSGGS
+1239 CEFSIRKNSGGS
-1251 GKFRGGDGLVREVEF
+1251 GKFKGGDGLVREIEF
-1266 LEPLNTAILSER
+1266 LEPLNAAILSER
-1278 RVHQPYGLSGGKSG
+1278 RVHRPYGLNGGESG
-1292 KSGLNLFIRKDGTM
+1292 KCGRNLFFRKDGST
-1306 LHLGGKNEIRA
+1306 LFLGGKNEIRA
-1317 EPGERIRIETPGGG
+1317 EAGERIRIETPGGG
-1331 GYGKVNS
+1331 GYGKVDS

>member
-1 MGSYFLA
+1 MASS
-8 DRMTPL
+8 

-29 YAEVPGEP
+29 YAEVPGES
-37 GFQVVKLLSEDPQNY
+37 GFRVVKLLSEDPQNY
-52 PDAPREGI
+52 PDAPREGM
-60 RRILESVTGQSF
+60 RRILEAVTGETF
-72 PKASFS
+72 PKESFN
-78 AENIEWIRMGT
+78 ADKIEWIRMGT

-102 RTLLITTKGFRDLL
+102 KTTLVTTKGFRDLL

-124 KIFDLEIRKLDLLY
+124 KIFDLEISKLDLLY
-138 EKVIEVDERVRIFKD
+138 EEVVEVDERVRIV
-153 SWDRKL
+153 R
-159 VSEDRDQVSGFDIVE
+159 EDEKSSHNSGLEIVE

-181 EVLAKPDLDTVH
+181 AVLAKPDLAVVR
-193 QQLAAVF
+193 QELNAVF
-200 KQGVRAVAVVFLH
+200 EKGIRAVAVVFLH

-220 ELQIGEIA
+220 ERQIGVIA

-236 SLSHQVMPM
+236 SLSHEVMPM

-268 LSSFRSGFS
+268 LQSFRSGFS
-277 DNLENSQLLFMQSDG
+277 DNLEKTQLLFMQSDG
-292 GLIDSGNFKGSN
+292 GLTDSGKFKGSN

-312 GVVGYAMT
+312 GVVGYAVT
-320 TSISKQKTEIK
+320 TDLGQ
-331 NSSQAPASTG
+331 
-341 KQLPVIGFDMGGTS
+341 PVIGFDMGGTS

-416 VCYRKGGHLA
+416 VCYRKEGYLA

-436 LHPKYFP
+436 LHPQYFP
-443 KIFGPNENEALDVE
+443 KIFGPNENEALDLD
-457 ASRAVFEKLTAEIND
+457 ASRNAFEKITAEINE
-472 YSKKRQLPAEMTLEE
+472 YSKERELPEMSLEE

-511 GYDIKEHAL
+511 GFDIKEHAL

-529 HACAIARELGISK
+529 HACSIARELGISK

-548 AGILSAY
+548 SGILSAY

-565 KQEPSAQALPE
+565 KQEPSALVLPE
-576 SKQNNALKN
+576 NKENNVFKNLLKN
-585 LLINLDTL
+585 LKKLSSDAKTELL
-593 AQDAKKELINQ
+593 AQ
-604 GHKAEQ
+604 GYKAEQ
-610 IEIKPYLNLRYQGT
+610 IEIKRYLNLRYQGT
-624 DTALMIPEPES
+624 DTALMISEPDEV
-635 MLKYELGI
+635 LNYDTGNTNCELGI
-643 TNCGLGIFESSPELQ
+643 SESSSELQ
-658 SNVEQLPDYADA
+658 KNTTKFPDYVSA
-670 FRETYRR
+670 FRQTYLR

-704 QKFPLAQKSKT
+704 QKYPLAKKDGT
-715 PKVEGQT
+715 PGALEQT
-722 RCYFMA
+722 KCYFMS
-728 ESSDVCGWHET
+728 ESSGCGAWQET
-739 PIYHLEKLGAGQRLQ
+739 PIYRLENLGAGQQLR
-754 GPAIV
+754 GPVIV
-759 IEDTSTILVEPG
+759 MQNTSTILVEPG
-771 CYAKITELG
+771 CSAEITEYG
-780 DVVLTVETKTYRE
+780 DVVLSVETRTFRE

-798 DPVQISIFG
+798 DPVQVSIFG

-825 ISTNIKERLDFS
+825 ISTNIKERHDFS

-872 GKNLRE
+872 GKTLKV

-888 AGGSHLPDITIITPV
+888 AGGSHLPDITVVTPV
-903 WAEKSSAKKEKP
+903 WQNGEA

-935 MPPFSRKLEEE
+935 MPPFSRTLKEE

-951 TFKLVEKG
+951 TFKLVENG
-959 IFNEDGIT
+959 IFNEAGIT
-967 DLLQAPSKIKRDPG
+967 ELLLAPGKIIRKPG
-981 ETEISGTRLLSDNLS
+981 ESAISGTRLLSDNLS

-1005 QRGIDLLL
+1005 QRGVDLLL
-1013 EMVQYYSLEV
+1013 EMVEHYSLEV

-1037 AVRKM
+1037 AVRSM
-1042 LKNLSESKG
+1042 LKALSVREG
-1051 LAEPEVPVQRYTAE
+1051 LAEVDTVKAN
-1065 AKDYLDDGSEI
+1065 DFLDDGSEI
-1076 VLHLTIDRRIG
+1076 VLLLTIDHREG
-1087 SAIFDFSGTGPELW
+1087 SAIFDFSGTGPEIW

-1107 RAVTNSAILYCL
+1107 RAVTQSAILYSL
-1119 RCLIGQEIPLNQG
+1119 RCLIDQEIPLNQG
-1132 CLNPIEVIIE
+1132 CLNPIQVIIE
-1142 EGSLLA
+1142 DGSLLA

-1194 GYYETIGGGAGAGPD
+1194 GYYETMGGGAGAGPH

-1239 REFSIRKNSGGS
+1239 REFSVRKNSGGS
-1251 GKFRGGDGLVREVEF
+1251 GKFIGGDGLVREVEF
-1266 LEPLNTAILSER
+1266 LEPLNAAILSER
-1278 RVHQPYGLSGGKSG
+1278 RVHQPYGLNCGEPG
-1292 KSGLNLFIRKDGTM
+1292 KSGLNLFFRNDGTI
-1306 LHLGGKNEIRA
+1306 LFLGGKNEIHA
-1317 EPGERIRIETPGGG
+1317 ETGDRIRIETPGGG
-1331 GYGKVNS
+1331 GYGKLDSF

>member
-1 MGSYFLA
+1 MA
-8 DRMTPL
+8 DP

-29 YAEVPGEP
+29 YAEVPGES
-37 GFQVVKLLSEDPQNY
+37 GFRVVKLLSEDPQNY

-60 RRILESVTGQSF
+60 RRILEAVTGETF
-72 PKASFS
+72 PKESFN
-78 AENIEWIRMGT
+78 ADKIEWIRMGT

-102 RTLLITTKGFRDLL
+102 KTALVTTKGFRDLL

-124 KIFDLEIRKLDLLY
+124 KIFDLEISKLDLLY
-138 EKVIEVDERVRIFKD
+138 EEVVEVDERVRIVREDEKNSQD
-153 SWDRKL
+153 SGL
-159 VSEDRDQVSGFDIVE
+159 EIVE
-174 GTTGEKF
+174 GTTGEEF
-181 EVLAKPDLDTVH
+181 AVLAKPDLAVVR
-193 QQLAAVF
+193 QELNAVF
-200 KQGVRAVAVVFLH
+200 EKGIRAVAVVFLH

-220 ELQIGEIA
+220 ERQIGVIA

-236 SLSHQVMPM
+236 SLSHEVMPM

-268 LSSFRSGFS
+268 LQSFRLGFS

-292 GLIDSGNFKGSN
+292 GLTDSGKFKGSN

-312 GVVGYAMT
+312 GVVGYAVT
-320 TSISKQKTEIK
+320 TDLGQ
-331 NSSQAPASTG
+331 
-341 KQLPVIGFDMGGTS
+341 PVIGFDMGGTS
-355 TDVSRY
+355 TDVSRF

-416 VCYRKGGHLA
+416 VCYRKDGYLA

-436 LHPKYFP
+436 LHPNYFP
-443 KIFGPNENEALDVE
+443 KIFGPNENEALDLD
-457 ASRAVFEKLTAEIND
+457 ASRNAFEKITAEINA
-472 YSKKRQLPAEMTLEE
+472 YSKERELPEMSQEE

-511 GYDIKEHAL
+511 GFDIKEHAL

-529 HACAIARELGISK
+529 HACSIARELGISK

-548 AGILSAY
+548 SGILSAY

-565 KQEPSAQALPE
+565 KQEPSALVLPE
-576 SKQNNALKN
+576 NKEGEVFKNLLKN
-585 LLINLDTL
+585 LEKLSS
-593 AQDAKKELINQ
+593 DAKTELLGQ
-604 GHKAEQ
+604 GYKAEQ
-610 IEIKPYLNLRYQGT
+610 IEIKRYLNLRYQGT
-624 DTALMIPEPES
+624 DTALMTSEPDEILNYDS
-635 MLKYELGI
+635 ENTNCELGVS
-643 TNCGLGIFESSPELQ
+643 ESSSELQ
-658 SNVEQLPDYADA
+658 KNSAKFPDYVGA
-670 FRETYRR
+670 FKQTYLR

-704 QKFPLAQKSKT
+704 QKYPLAKKAGT
-715 PKVEGQT
+715 PEAVDQT
-722 RCYFMA
+722 KCYFMS
-728 ESSDVCGWHET
+728 ESSGCGAWQET
-739 PIYHLEKLGAGQRLQ
+739 PIYRLENLGAGQQLR

-759 IEDTSTILVEPG
+759 MQNTSTILVEPG
-771 CYAKITELG
+771 CSAEITEYG
-780 DVVLTVETKTYRE
+780 DVVLNVETRTFRE

-798 DPVQISIFG
+798 DPVQVSIFG

-825 ISTNIKERLDFS
+825 ISTNIKERHDFS
-837 CAIFDETGGLVANAP
+837 CAIFDDTGGLVANAP

-872 GKNLRE
+872 GKTLKE

-888 AGGSHLPDITIITPV
+888 AGGSHLPDITIVTPV
-903 WAEKSSAKKEKP
+903 WQNGKA

-935 MPPFSRKLEEE
+935 MPPFSRELKEE

-951 TFKLVEKG
+951 TFKLVENG
-959 IFNEDGIT
+959 FFNEAGIT
-967 DLLQAPSKIKRDPG
+967 ERLLAPGKITRKTG
-981 ETEISGTRLLSDNLS
+981 EPAISGTRLLSDNLS

-1013 EMVQYYSLEV
+1013 EMVEHYTLEV

-1028 HHIQTNAEE
+1028 QHIQTNAEE
-1037 AVRKM
+1037 AVRNM
-1042 LKNLSESKG
+1042 LKALSKREG
-1051 LAEPEVPVQRYTAE
+1051 LAEVDIVKAN
-1065 AKDYLDDGSEI
+1065 DFLDDGSEI
-1076 VLHLTIDRRIG
+1076 VLRLTIDRRDG
-1087 SAIFDFSGTGPELW
+1087 SAIFDFTGTGPELW

-1107 RAVTNSAILYCL
+1107 RAVTHSAILYSL
-1119 RCLIGQEIPLNQG
+1119 RCLIDQEIPLNQG
-1132 CLNPIEVIIE
+1132 CLNPIQVIIE
-1142 EGSLLA
+1142 DGSLLA

-1251 GKFRGGDGLVREVEF
+1251 GKFNGGDGLVREVEF
-1266 LEPLNTAILSER
+1266 LEPLNAAILSER
-1278 RVHQPYGLSGGKSG
+1278 RVHQPYGLNGGESG
-1292 KSGLNLFIRKDGTM
+1292 KSGRNLFFRKDGTT
-1306 LHLGGKNEIRA
+1306 LFLGGKNEIRA
-1317 EPGERIRIETPGGG
+1317 EAGETIRIETPGGG
-1331 GYGKVNS
+1331 GYGEVDS

>member
-1 MGSYFLA
+1 MASS
-8 DRMTPL
+8 

-29 YAEVPGEP
+29 YAEVPGES
-37 GFQVVKLLSEDPQNY
+37 GFRVVKLLSEDPQNY
-52 PDAPREGI
+52 PDAPREGM
-60 RRILESVTGQSF
+60 RRILEAVTGETF
-72 PKASFS
+72 PKESFN
-78 AENIEWIRMGT
+78 ADKIEWIRMGT

-102 RTLLITTKGFRDLL
+102 KTTLVTTKGFRDLL

-124 KIFDLEIRKLDLLY
+124 KIFDLEISKLDLLY
-138 EKVIEVDERVRIFKD
+138 EEVVEVDERVRIV
-153 SWDRKL
+153 R
-159 VSEDRDQVSGFDIVE
+159 EDEKSSHNSGLEIVE

-181 EVLAKPDLDTVH
+181 AVLAKPDLAVVR
-193 QQLAAVF
+193 QELNAVF
-200 KQGVRAVAVVFLH
+200 EKGIRAVAVVFLH

-220 ELQIGEIA
+220 ERQIGVIA

-236 SLSHQVMPM
+236 SLSHEVMPM

-268 LSSFRSGFS
+268 LQSFRSGFS
-277 DNLENSQLLFMQSDG
+277 DNLEKTQLLFMQSDG
-292 GLIDSGNFKGSN
+292 GLTDSGKFKGSN

-312 GVVGYAMT
+312 GVVGYAVT
-320 TSISKQKTEIK
+320 TDLGQ
-331 NSSQAPASTG
+331 
-341 KQLPVIGFDMGGTS
+341 PVIGFDMGGTS

-416 VCYRKGGHLA
+416 VCYRKEGYLA

-436 LHPKYFP
+436 LHPQYFP
-443 KIFGPNENEALDVE
+443 KIFGPNENEALDLD
-457 ASRAVFEKLTAEIND
+457 ASRNAFEKITAEINE
-472 YSKKRQLPAEMTLEE
+472 YSKERELPEMSLEE

-511 GYDIKEHAL
+511 GFDIKEHAL

-529 HACAIARELGISK
+529 HACSIARELGISK

-548 AGILSAY
+548 SGILSAY

-565 KQEPSAQALPE
+565 KQEPSAHVLPE
-576 SKQNNALKN
+576 NKENDVFKNLLKN
-585 LLINLDTL
+585 LEKLSSDAKTELL
-593 AQDAKKELINQ
+593 AQ
-604 GHKAEQ
+604 GYKAEQ
-610 IEIKPYLNLRYQGT
+610 IEIKRYLNLRYQGT
-624 DTALMIPEPES
+624 DTALMISEPDEVS
-635 MLKYELGI
+635 NYDTGNTNCELGI
-643 TNCGLGIFESSPELQ
+643 SESSSELQ
-658 SNVEQLPDYADA
+658 KNTTKFPDYVSA
-670 FRETYRR
+670 FRQTYLR

-704 QKFPLAQKSKT
+704 QKYPLAKKDGT
-715 PKVEGQT
+715 PGAVEQT
-722 RCYFMA
+722 KCYFMS
-728 ESSDVCGWHET
+728 ESSGCGAWQET
-739 PIYHLEKLGAGQRLQ
+739 PIYRLENLGAGQQLR
-754 GPAIV
+754 GPVIV
-759 IEDTSTILVEPG
+759 MQNTSTILVEPG
-771 CYAKITELG
+771 CSAEITEYG
-780 DVVLTVETKTYRE
+780 DVVLSVETRTFRE

-798 DPVQISIFG
+798 DPVQVSIFG

-825 ISTNIKERLDFS
+825 ISTNIKERHDFS

-872 GKNLRE
+872 GKTLKV

-888 AGGSHLPDITIITPV
+888 AGGSHLPDITVVTPV
-903 WAEKSSAKKEKP
+903 WQNGEA

-935 MPPFSRKLEEE
+935 MPPFSRTLKEE

-951 TFKLVEKG
+951 TFKLVENG
-959 IFNEDGIT
+959 IFNEAGIT
-967 DLLQAPSKIKRDPG
+967 ELLLAPGKITRKPG
-981 ETEISGTRLLSDNLS
+981 EPAISGTRLLSDNLS

-1005 QRGIDLLL
+1005 QRGVDLLL
-1013 EMVQYYSLEV
+1013 EMVEHYSLEV

-1037 AVRKM
+1037 AVRSM
-1042 LKNLSESKG
+1042 LKALSVREG
-1051 LAEPEVPVQRYTAE
+1051 LAEVDTVKAN
-1065 AKDYLDDGSEI
+1065 DFLDDGSEI
-1076 VLHLTIDRRIG
+1076 VLLLTIDHREG
-1087 SAIFDFSGTGPELW
+1087 SAIFDFSGTGPEIW

-1107 RAVTNSAILYCL
+1107 RAVTHSAILYSL
-1119 RCLIGQEIPLNQG
+1119 RCLIDQEIPLNQG
-1132 CLNPIEVIIE
+1132 CLNPIQVIIE
-1142 EGSLLA
+1142 DGSLLA

-1194 GYYETIGGGAGAGPD
+1194 GYYETIGGGAGAGPH

-1239 REFSIRKNSGGS
+1239 REFSVRKNSGGS
-1251 GKFRGGDGLVREVEF
+1251 GKFIGGDGLVREVEF
-1266 LEPLNTAILSER
+1266 LEPLNAAILSER
-1278 RVHQPYGLSGGKSG
+1278 RVHQPYGLNSGEPG
-1292 KSGLNLFIRKDGTM
+1292 KSGLNLFFRNDGTI
-1306 LHLGGKNEIRA
+1306 LFLGGKNEIHA
-1317 EPGERIRIETPGGG
+1317 ETGDRIRIETPGGG
-1331 GYGKVNS
+1331 GFGRLDSF

>member
-1 MGSYFLA
+1 MA
-8 DRMTPL
+8 DP

-29 YAEVPGEP
+29 YAEVPGES
-37 GFQVVKLLSEDPQNY
+37 GFRVVKLLSEDPQNY

-60 RRILESVTGQSF
+60 RRILEAVTGETF
-72 PKASFS
+72 PKESFN
-78 AENIEWIRMGT
+78 ADKIEWIRMGT

-102 RTLLITTKGFRDLL
+102 KTTLVTTKGFCDLL

-124 KIFDLEIRKLDLLY
+124 KIFDLEISKLDLLY
-138 EKVIEVDERVRIFKD
+138 EEVVEVDERVRIVREDEKNSQD
-153 SWDRKL
+153 SRL
-159 VSEDRDQVSGFDIVE
+159 EIVE
-174 GTTGEKF
+174 GTTGEEF
-181 EVLAKPDLDTVH
+181 AVLAKPDLAVVR
-193 QQLAAVF
+193 QELNAVF
-200 KQGVRAVAVVFLH
+200 EKGIRAVAVVFLH

-220 ELQIGEIA
+220 ERQIGVIA

-236 SLSHQVMPM
+236 SLSHEVMPM

-268 LSSFRSGFS
+268 LQSFRSGFS

-292 GLIDSGNFKGSN
+292 GLTDSGKFKGSN

-312 GVVGYAMT
+312 GVVGYAVT
-320 TSISKQKTEIK
+320 TDLGQ
-331 NSSQAPASTG
+331 
-341 KQLPVIGFDMGGTS
+341 PVIGFDMGGTS
-355 TDVSRY
+355 TDVSRF

-416 VCYRKGGHLA
+416 VCYRKDGYLA

-436 LHPKYFP
+436 LHPNYFP
-443 KIFGPNENEALDVE
+443 KIFGPNENEALDLD
-457 ASRAVFEKLTAEIND
+457 ASRKAFEKITAEINA
-472 YSKKRQLPAEMTLEE
+472 YSKERELPEMSQEE

-511 GYDIKEHAL
+511 GFDIKEHAL

-529 HACAIARELGISK
+529 HACSIARELGISK

-548 AGILSAY
+548 SGILSAY

-565 KQEPSAQALPE
+565 KQEPSALVLPE
-576 SKQNNALKN
+576 NKEGEVFKNLLKN
-585 LLINLDTL
+585 LEKLSS
-593 AQDAKKELINQ
+593 DAKTELLGQ
-604 GHKAEQ
+604 GYKAEQ
-610 IEIKPYLNLRYQGT
+610 IEIKRYLNLRYQGT
-624 DTALMIPEPES
+624 DTALMTSEPDEV
-635 MLKYELGI
+635 LNYDTAN
-643 TNCGLGIFESSPELQ
+643 TNCELAVSESSSELQ
-658 SNVEQLPDYADA
+658 KNSAKFPDYVGA
-670 FRETYRR
+670 FRQTYLR
-677 EFGFDLTGRE
+677 EFGFDLTGRK

-704 QKFPLAQKSKT
+704 QKYPLAKKDGT
-715 PKVEGQT
+715 PEAVDQT
-722 RCYFMA
+722 KCYFMS
-728 ESSDVCGWHET
+728 ESSGCGAWQET
-739 PIYHLEKLGAGQRLQ
+739 PIYRLENLGAGQQLQ

-759 IEDTSTILVEPG
+759 MQNTSTILVEPG
-771 CYAKITELG
+771 CSAEITEYG
-780 DVVLTVETKTYRE
+780 DVVLNVETRTFRE

-798 DPVQISIFG
+798 DPVQVSIFG

-825 ISTNIKERLDFS
+825 ISTNIKERHDFS
-837 CAIFDETGGLVANAP
+837 CAIFDDTGGLVANAP

-872 GKNLRE
+872 GKTLKE

-888 AGGSHLPDITIITPV
+888 AGGSHLPDITIVTPV
-903 WAEKSSAKKEKP
+903 WQNGKA

-935 MPPFSRKLEEE
+935 MPPFSRELKEE

-951 TFKLVEKG
+951 TFKLVENG
-959 IFNEDGIT
+959 FFNEAGIT
-967 DLLQAPSKIKRDPG
+967 ERLLAPGKITRKTG
-981 ETEISGTRLLSDNLS
+981 EPAISGTRLLSDNLS

-1013 EMVQYYSLEV
+1013 EMVEHYTLEV

-1028 HHIQTNAEE
+1028 QHIQTNAEE
-1037 AVRKM
+1037 AVRNM
-1042 LKNLSESKG
+1042 LKALSKREG
-1051 LAEPEVPVQRYTAE
+1051 LAEVDIVNAN
-1065 AKDYLDDGSEI
+1065 DFLDDGSEI
-1076 VLHLTIDRRIG
+1076 VLRLTIDRRDG
-1087 SAIFDFSGTGPELW
+1087 SAIFDFTGTGPELW

-1107 RAVTNSAILYCL
+1107 RAVTHSAILYSL
-1119 RCLIGQEIPLNQG
+1119 RCLVDQEIPLNQG
-1132 CLNPIEVIIE
+1132 CLNPIQVIIE
-1142 EGSLLA
+1142 DGSLLA

-1251 GKFRGGDGLVREVEF
+1251 GKFIGGDGLVREVEF
-1266 LEPLNTAILSER
+1266 LEPLNAAILSER
-1278 RVHQPYGLSGGKSG
+1278 RVHRPYGLNGGESG
-1292 KSGLNLFIRKDGTM
+1292 KSGRNLFFRKDGTT
-1306 LHLGGKNEIRA
+1306 LFLGGKNEIHA
-1317 EPGERIRIETPGGG
+1317 EAGERIRIETPGGG
-1331 GYGKVNS
+1331 GYGKSDS

>member
-1 MGSYFLA
+1 MASS
-8 DRMTPL
+8 

-29 YAEVPGEP
+29 YAEVPGES
-37 GFQVVKLLSEDPQNY
+37 GFRVVKLLSEDPQNY
-52 PDAPREGI
+52 PDAPREGM
-60 RRILESVTGQSF
+60 RRILEAVTGETF
-72 PKASFS
+72 PKESFN
-78 AENIEWIRMGT
+78 ADKIEWIRMGT

-102 RTLLITTKGFRDLL
+102 KTTLVTTKGFRDLL

-124 KIFDLEIRKLDLLY
+124 KIFDLEISKLDLLY
-138 EKVIEVDERVRIFKD
+138 EEVVEVDERVRIV
-153 SWDRKL
+153 R
-159 VSEDRDQVSGFDIVE
+159 EDEKSSHNSGLEIVE

-181 EVLAKPDLDTVH
+181 AVLAKPDLAVVR
-193 QQLAAVF
+193 QELNAVF
-200 KQGVRAVAVVFLH
+200 EKGIRAVAVVFLH

-220 ELQIGEIA
+220 ERQIGVIA

-236 SLSHQVMPM
+236 SLSHEVMPM

-268 LSSFRSGFS
+268 LQSFRSGFS
-277 DNLENSQLLFMQSDG
+277 DNLEKTQLLFMQSDG
-292 GLIDSGNFKGSN
+292 GLTDSGKFKGSN

-312 GVVGYAMT
+312 GVVGYAVT
-320 TSISKQKTEIK
+320 TDLGQ
-331 NSSQAPASTG
+331 
-341 KQLPVIGFDMGGTS
+341 PVIGFDMGGTS

-416 VCYRKGGHLA
+416 VCYRKEGYLA

-436 LHPKYFP
+436 LHPQYFP
-443 KIFGPNENEALDVE
+443 KIFGPNENEALDLD
-457 ASRAVFEKLTAEIND
+457 ASRNAFEKITAEINE
-472 YSKKRQLPAEMTLEE
+472 YSKERELPEMSLEE

-511 GYDIKEHAL
+511 GFDIKEHAL

-529 HACAIARELGISK
+529 HACSIARELGISK

-548 AGILSAY
+548 SGILSAY

-565 KQEPSAQALPE
+565 KQEPSAHVLPE
-576 SKQNNALKN
+576 NKENDVFKNLLKN
-585 LLINLDTL
+585 LKKLSSDAKTELL
-593 AQDAKKELINQ
+593 AQ
-604 GHKAEQ
+604 GYKAEQ
-610 IEIKPYLNLRYQGT
+610 IEIKRYLNLRYQGT
-624 DTALMIPEPES
+624 DTALMISEPDEV
-635 MLKYELGI
+635 LNYDTGNTNCELGI
-643 TNCGLGIFESSPELQ
+643 SESSSELQ
-658 SNVEQLPDYADA
+658 KNTTKFPDYVSA
-670 FRETYRR
+670 FRQTYLR

-704 QKFPLAQKSKT
+704 QKYPLAKKDGT
-715 PKVEGQT
+715 PGALEQT
-722 RCYFMA
+722 KCYFMS
-728 ESSDVCGWHET
+728 ESSGCGAWQET
-739 PIYHLEKLGAGQRLQ
+739 PIYRLENLGAGQQLR
-754 GPAIV
+754 GPVIV
-759 IEDTSTILVEPG
+759 MQNTSTILVEPG
-771 CYAKITELG
+771 CSAEITEYG
-780 DVVLTVETKTYRE
+780 DVVLSVETRTFRE

-798 DPVQISIFG
+798 DPVQVSIFG

-825 ISTNIKERLDFS
+825 ISTNIKERHDFS

-872 GKNLRE
+872 GKTLKV

-888 AGGSHLPDITIITPV
+888 AGGSHLPDITVVTPV
-903 WAEKSSAKKEKP
+903 WQNGEA

-935 MPPFSRKLEEE
+935 MPPFSRTLKEE

-951 TFKLVEKG
+951 TFKLVENG
-959 IFNEDGIT
+959 IFNEAGIT
-967 DLLQAPSKIKRDPG
+967 GLLLAPGKITRKPG
-981 ETEISGTRLLSDNLS
+981 EPAISGTRLLSDNLS

-1005 QRGIDLLL
+1005 QRGVDLLL
-1013 EMVQYYSLEV
+1013 EMVEHYSLEV

-1037 AVRKM
+1037 AVRSM
-1042 LKNLSESKG
+1042 LKALSVREG
-1051 LAEPEVPVQRYTAE
+1051 LAEVDTVKAN
-1065 AKDYLDDGSEI
+1065 DFLDDGSEI
-1076 VLHLTIDRRIG
+1076 VLLLTIDHREG
-1087 SAIFDFSGTGPELW
+1087 SAIFDFSGTGPEIW

-1107 RAVTNSAILYCL
+1107 RAVTQSAILYSL
-1119 RCLIGQEIPLNQG
+1119 RCLIDQEIPLNQG
-1132 CLNPIEVIIE
+1132 CLNPIQVIIE
-1142 EGSLLA
+1142 DGSLLA

-1194 GYYETIGGGAGAGPD
+1194 GYYETIGGGAGAGPH

-1239 REFSIRKNSGGS
+1239 REFSVRKNSGGS
-1251 GKFRGGDGLVREVEF
+1251 GKFIGGDGLVREVEF
-1266 LEPLNTAILSER
+1266 LEPLNAAILSER
-1278 RVHQPYGLSGGKSG
+1278 RVHQPYGLNSGEPG
-1292 KSGLNLFIRKDGTM
+1292 KSGLNLFFRKDGTI
-1306 LHLGGKNEIRA
+1306 LFLGGKNEIHA
-1317 EPGERIRIETPGGG
+1317 ETGDRIRIETPGGG
-1331 GYGKVNS
+1331 GYGRPDSF